1 MQGRSTLATVLIVIG
16 AVVVAWW
23 LVGFIFQAIAFL
35 ARIVVVAAV
44 ALVLYVLVRR
54 ALSSSSSD
62 E

>member
-35 ARIVVVAAV
+35 ARLVVVGVV
-44 ALVLYVLVRR
+44 ALVIYVLVRR
-54 ALSSSSSD
+54 ALTSTD

>member
-23 LVGFIFQAIAFL
+23 LVGFVFQAIAFIGRL
-35 ARIVVVAAV
+35 VVVAV
-44 ALVLYVLVRR
+44 IALVIYVLVRR
-54 ALSSSSSD
+54 ALSSKD